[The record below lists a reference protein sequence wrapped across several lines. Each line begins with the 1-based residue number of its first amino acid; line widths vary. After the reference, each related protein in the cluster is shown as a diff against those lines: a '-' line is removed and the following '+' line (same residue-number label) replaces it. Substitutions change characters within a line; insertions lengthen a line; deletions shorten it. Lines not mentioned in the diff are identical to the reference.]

1 MPDFF
6 TDNPILVIV
15 IIFVLVRLL
24 RGNKGKKTEE
34 APAVQQKQ
42 DGKRVRNSARRGR
55 FDELKASLEDAMREA
70 DRQFSSATAPSPE
83 SVPEIVAPE
92 MAQPMEQL
100 APAPSDPYAFHSVMN
115 RQEQR
120 STDLSRANY
129 DATAVDYDT
138 AGDTFAFRSATRK
151 PAEQEYHLSGFNS
164 FRSAGGITSDPVRVV
179 AIGDSAPPLPEPGP
193 LPVPID
199 DPVAL
204 RQAIIVREIL
214 DKPLAL
220 RRR

>member
-15 IIFVLVRLL
+15 IIFVIVRLL
-24 RGNKGKKTEE
+24 RGNKGKKVEGTT
-34 APAVQQKQ
+34 PAVQQKRK
-42 DGKRVRNSARRGR
+42 GAPPRTGARRGR
-55 FDELKASLEDAMREA
+55 FEELKANLEDAMREA
-70 DRQFSSATAPSPE
+70 DRQFSSSTT
-83 SVPEIVAPE
+83 VPTEPVAAE
-92 MAQPMEQL
+92 MPRPMEL
-100 APAPSDPYAFHSVMN
+100 PASSADSDPYAFHSVMN

-138 AGDTFAFRSATRK
+138 AGDTFAFHSATRK
-151 PAEQEYHLSGFNS
+151 PAEQEYHLTGFNS
-164 FRSAGGITSDPVRVV
+164 FRSASGLNRDPARRDAAGEPV
-179 AIGDSAPPLPEPGP
+179 AASPQHQPMMVA
-193 LPVPID
+193 ID
-199 DPVAL
+199 DPVVL
-204 RQAIIVREIL
+204 RQAMIVREIL